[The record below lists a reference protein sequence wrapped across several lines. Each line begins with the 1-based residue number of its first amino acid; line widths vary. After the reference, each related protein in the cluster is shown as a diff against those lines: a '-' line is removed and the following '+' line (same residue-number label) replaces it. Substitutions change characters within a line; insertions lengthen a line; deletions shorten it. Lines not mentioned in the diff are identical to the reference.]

1 MAQPSKVFNI
11 SIVAHVDHGK
21 TSLTDCLLASNAII
35 SKRMAG
41 KLKYLDS
48 REDEQEKEITMKASA
63 VSLIFKE
70 KKKGKISELHFLC
83 YIWFCYIV
91 FLKEEIWGISNYKR
105 RSTW

>member
-1 MAQPSKVFNI
+1 MQQNNEKKGRNERIKILMQKPDKVYNV

-63 VSLIFKE
+63 VSLMFHD
-70 KKKGKISELHFLC
+70 KKK
-83 YIWFCYIV
+83 
-91 FLKEEIWGISNYKR
+91 SN
-105 RSTW
+105 

>member
-1 MAQPSKVFNI
+1 MRTPSKVFNI

-63 VSLIFKE
+63 VSLVFKE
-70 KKKGKISELHFLC
+70 PKKGRES
-83 YIWFCYIV
+83 
-91 FLKEEIWGISNYKR
+91 GRASNR
-105 RSTW
+105 RRRVPGQPGRQSGAH

>member
-1 MAQPSKVFNI
+1 MQQNKEKQGRNERIKNLMLKPNKVFNV

-63 VSLIFKE
+63 VSLMFQD
-70 KKKGKISELHFLC
+70 KKKGKFKI
-83 YIWFCYIV
+83 Y
-91 FLKEEIWGISNYKR
+91 LK
-105 RSTW
+105 

>member
-1 MAQPSKVFNI
+1 MMLQPEKVFNI

-21 TSLTDCLLASNAII
+21 TSLTDRLLASNAII

-63 VSLIFKE
+63 VSLIFKDT
-70 KKKGKISELHFLC
+70 KKGKKKPL
-83 YIWFCYIV
+83 
-91 FLKEEIWGISNYKR
+91 N
-105 RSTW
+105 